1 MSDRSQQLRL
11 FGRTPVDRDSRNVM
25 LFFVYIVKDNT
36 LILNRYDIFYVLCV
50 RRLLVMTW
58 GLGKFGAKQATIL

>member
-1 MSDRSQQLRL
+1 M
-11 FGRTPVDRDSRNVM
+11 DRDSRNVM